1 MVWLLRVI
9 SGSARGL
16 KLDSLDGLS
25 TRPTLDRVKES
36 IFNMLFD
43 AVCGAN
49 VLDLFAGSGALGI
62 EALSRGAEKCTFV
75 DCSKDAINI
84 VKKNI
89 SKASVLD
96 RAEVFWGDYDRF
108 FSSCSA
114 QFDIVFLDPPYKA
127 GFTEDVL
134 SKLKKNNLLKKDCI
148 IVVESDKN
156 FKPHF
161 SDDYK
166 TVKEKNYGRVNV
178 CLLEVI

>member
-1 MVWLLRVI
+1 MRVI
-9 SGSARGL
+9 SGTVRGL
-16 KLDSLDGLS
+16 KLESLDGLS

-43 AVCGAN
+43 AVADAN

-62 EALSRGAEKCTFV
+62 EALSRNAKKCTFV
-75 DCSKDAINI
+75 DNSRQAVDII
-84 VKKNI
+84 KKNI
-89 SKASVLD
+89 SKAAV
-96 RAEVFWGDYDRF
+96 AEKSDVFFGDYTKF
-108 FSSCSA
+108 ISSCKEKY
-114 QFDIVFLDPPYKA
+114 DLVFLDPPYMA

-134 SKLKKNNLLKKDCI
+134 EKLYGSKVLSENCI
-148 IVVESDKN
+148 VVVESDKN

-161 SDDYK
+161 NSNYK